1 MSTAEPERIGLLIVN
16 LGTPDNTGYWATR
29 RYLQEFLS
37 DPRVIDAPRWL
48 WWPVLNGIILTLRP
62 FKSARAYRKIWLPE
76 GSPLAVYSKRLTAKI
91 SGEIARDW
99 GSSVH
104 VELAMTYGNPSVA
117 TAIEALVA
125 ANVQRLLVLPLYPQC
140 CGSTT
145 GSVFDALAREL
156 QAWRWVPEIR
166 FINQYFDCPGYDALL
181 ADSVRTFWAASG
193 RAKHLLFSFHGIPQR
208 YCDEGDPY
216 YRQVRATAEAAAARL
231 GLGAEEWSLGFQS
244 RFGPVEW
251 LRPYAPDVLR
261 ELAAKKTP
269 SVDVLSPSFA
279 VDCLE
284 TLEEIGIGYREEFH
298 AVGGGELRLIPALND
313 SDAHAKFLAALACN
327 QMAPWRSALVPP

>member
-1 MSTAEPERIGLLIVN
+1 MPPIQPERIGLLIVN

-29 RYLQEFLS
+29 RYLKEFLS
-37 DPRVIDAPRWL
+37 DPRVIDAPRFI

-62 FKSARAYRKIWLPE
+62 LKSARAYRRIWLPE
-76 GSPLAVYSKRLTAKI
+76 GSPLAVYSKRLAAKI
-91 SGEIARDW
+91 AGQIATER
-99 GSSVH
+99 GPAVH
-104 VELAMTYGNPSVA
+104 VELAMTYGTPSIA

-140 CGSTT
+140 CASTT

-156 QAWRWVPEIR
+156 QAWRWVPQMR
-166 FINQYFDCPGYDALL
+166 FINQYFDCPGYDVLL
-181 ADSVRTFWAASG
+181 ADSVRAFWASNG

-216 YRQVRATAEAAAARL
+216 YRQVQATAAAAAARL
-231 GLGAEEWSLGFQS
+231 GLSAEEWSLAFQS

-261 ELAAKKTP
+261 ELAAKKIP

-298 AVGGGELRLIPALND
+298 AMSGGELRLIPALND
-313 SDAHAKFLAALACN
+313 SDTHAKFLAALACDH
-327 QMAPWRSALVPP
+327 MHTWRNASEPL

>member
-1 MSTAEPERIGLLIVN
+1 MLTEELERIGLLIVN
-16 LGTPDNTGYWATR
+16 LGTPDDTSYWATR

-37 DPRVIDAPRWL
+37 DPRVIDAPRLL
-48 WWPVLNGIILTLRP
+48 WWPILNGIILTLRP
-62 FKSARAYRKIWLPE
+62 LKSARAYRKIWMAE
-76 GSPLAVYSKRLTAKI
+76 GSPLAVYSKRLAAKI
-91 SGEIARDW
+91 ARQIADQW
-99 GSSVH
+99 GTSVH
-104 VELAMTYGNPSVA
+104 VELAMTYGNPSIA
-117 TAIEALVA
+117 AAIEALVA
-125 ANVQRLLVLPLYPQC
+125 ANVQRLVVLPLYPQC

-156 QAWRWVPEIR
+156 QAWRWVPQMH
-166 FINQYFDCPGYDALL
+166 FINQYFDCPGYDVLL
-181 ADSVRTFWAASG
+181 ADSVRAHWARHG

-216 YRQVRATAEAAAARL
+216 YAQVQATAQAAAARL
-231 GLGAEEWSLGFQS
+231 DLTAEDWSIGFQS

-261 ELAAKKTP
+261 ELAARKIP

-298 AVGGGELRLIPALND
+298 AASGGELRLIPALND
-313 SDAHAKFLAALACN
+313 SDAHAKFLAGLACHP
-327 QMAPWRSALVPP
+327 METWRNAADPA